1 MSPAASAS
9 QYLWS
14 IPSHGLRDFELPP
27 TGKENEVR
35 VGPGGATKTPQAPS
49 SRDLSSSP
57 SRPPPTSLQCL
68 PPDPHLCCTFSL
80 SPQLPGS
87 PHDPPISQP
96 PEPPI
101 WTRPKLLPG
110 RAGLCLLQLYLS
122 PNLALSRLP
131 HLPVVPGRSS
141 GQGFPAPCL
150 SRPCSPPPPAA
161 RGRTHAAMPETP
173 RSFDRLCPGGRP
185 FLCRE

>member
-35 VGPGGATKTPQAPS
+35 VGPGGVNKDTVSSQQQGSELQPFQTPSHLPAVPASGPS
-49 SRDLSSSP
+49 PLLHNLGPP
-57 SRPPPTSLQCL
+57 SAR
-68 PPDPHLCCTFSL
+68 
-80 SPQLPGS
+80 
-87 PHDPPISQP
+87 DPPVSQP